1 MLQIEG
7 YTTIRSGNIYTAV
20 VRAHPLESTM
30 LIGLFAV
37 NEGVPHTVN
46 RDGKCYIALALS
58 CDGTHWSRLTPLL
71 YTSAMKGRTYDQP
84 VSGLLRRGSGVHF
97 FVHRD
102 VPQISPAAPSRSRL
116 ERFTFRARELA
127 RITAQAK
134 ATLQCT

>member
-58 CDGTHWSRLTPLL
+58 CDGTHWSRLTPYILSGFHDESPEVRRICWI
-71 YTSAMKGRTYDQP
+71 SAL
-84 VSGLLRRGSGVHF
+84 LLRPLLLLMF
-97 FVHRD
+97 
-102 VPQISPAAPSRSRL
+102 L
-116 ERFTFRARELA
+116 L
-127 RITAQAK
+127 
-134 ATLQCT
+134 C